1 MKRIAFILLTLICT
15 GALYSQ
21 SFYKSLEPG
30 RNQMAVY
37 VGSYD
42 WGPCVNKIV
51 IHTAAKHTEESLDP
65 SDFEVERVLYQ
76 KSSGIK
82 KSGGELTITDVF
94 CSDSKGNK
102 VDKASNYI
110 TILTDVYP
118 TAENSSPFPGYISS
132 GVFENFYSYCVENDE
147 LDLKIT
153 KVQGFVNEGAA
164 KFSKST
170 YTYKSETEEKKV
182 TVPLDYMFYMPDG
195 ASVKNKIPLILW
207 FHTIG
212 ESGSNPYLVLF
223 GTKATALADEKIQS
237 YFENGVAILAPQCPT
252 GWLETT
258 DENEMGIRYW
268 APVDI
273 DGSVKKITDPI
284 IKVFGAF
291 TGIKETEKEKETEPF
306 AATSFYTEPVT
317 ELLYN
322 FLESHPEIDRNRI
335 YVGGWS
341 AGGYMT
347 MNMMIQHPEIFAA
360 AFPTCEYYLDSKI
373 TDAQIKSLAK
383 KPLWFTYA
391 ENDQTVKPK
400 SNCIPTIERLIDAG
414 AKNLHVSVFPNV
426 VDTTGLY
433 LLDRDADED
442 DDEYGLPYEYEGHLS
457 WIYVLNDQCYDEKT
471 KEPLFKWLSRQR
483 LK

>member
-1 MKRIAFILLTLICT
+1 
-15 GALYSQ
+15 
-21 SFYKSLEPG
+21 
-30 RNQMAVY
+30 MAVY

-76 KSSGIK
+76 KGSGIK

-102 VDKASNYI
+102 VNKASNYI

-164 KFSKST
+164 KFSKSS
-170 YTYKSETEEKKV
+170 YTYKSATETKEY
-182 TVPLDYMFYMPDG
+182 TVPLDYMFYMPDN

-223 GTKATALADEKIQS
+223 GTKATALADEKIQG

-291 TGIKETEKEKETEPF
+291 TGIKETEKEKETER
-306 AATSFYTEPVT
+306 
-317 ELLYN
+317 LL
-322 FLESHPEIDRNRI
+322 EEMPE
-335 YVGGWS
+335 G
-341 AGGYMT
+341 
-347 MNMMIQHPEIFAA
+347 
-360 AFPTCEYYLDSKI
+360 
-373 TDAQIKSLAK
+373 
-383 KPLWFTYA
+383 
-391 ENDQTVKPK
+391 
-400 SNCIPTIERLIDAG
+400 
-414 AKNLHVSVFPNV
+414 
-426 VDTTGLY
+426 
-433 LLDRDADED
+433 
-442 DDEYGLPYEYEGHLS
+442 
-457 WIYVLNDQCYDEKT
+457 
-471 KEPLFKWLSRQR
+471 RQ
-483 LK
+483 

>member
-1 MKRIAFILLTLICT
+1 MKRIAFILLTLIISS
-15 GALYSQ
+15 ALYSQ
-21 SFYKSLEPG
+21 SFFKSLEPG

-51 IHTAAKHTEESLDP
+51 IHTASKHTEDTLNL

-76 KSSGIK
+76 KGSGIK
-82 KSGGELTITDVF
+82 KSDGELTLTDVF
-94 CSDSKGNK
+94 FSDSKGNR
-102 VDKASNYI
+102 VNKASNYI

-118 TAENSSPFPGYISS
+118 TAANSSPFPGYISS
-132 GVFENFYSYCVENDE
+132 GVFENFYSYSVENDE
-147 LDLKIT
+147 LNLKIT

-170 YTYKSETEEKKV
+170 YTYKSETEEKNV
-182 TVPLDYMFYMPDG
+182 TVPLDYMFYMPDS

-273 DGSVKKITDPI
+273 DGSGTWRVSCR
-284 IKVFGAF
+284 A
-291 TGIKETEKEKETEPF
+291 
-306 AATSFYTEPVT
+306 
-317 ELLYN
+317 
-322 FLESHPEIDRNRI
+322 PEGRR
-335 YVGGWS
+335 
-341 AGGYMT
+341 
-347 MNMMIQHPEIFAA
+347 
-360 AFPTCEYYLDSKI
+360 
-373 TDAQIKSLAK
+373 
-383 KPLWFTYA
+383 
-391 ENDQTVKPK
+391 
-400 SNCIPTIERLIDAG
+400 R
-414 AKNLHVSVFPNV
+414 
-426 VDTTGLY
+426 
-433 LLDRDADED
+433 
-442 DDEYGLPYEYEGHLS
+442 
-457 WIYVLNDQCYDEKT
+457 
-471 KEPLFKWLSRQR
+471 
-483 LK
+483 